1 VGYDIN
7 YINMNINIYYL
18 DNNNNDNIYGDHL
31 AWPLV
36 VGALLGSEER
46 SPAPDTC

>member
-1 VGYDIN
+1 MEIIIMEIMDEI
-7 YINMNINIYYL
+7 
-18 DNNNNDNIYGDHL
+18 IYGDHL